1 MLECSRQSIR
11 SNDLIFGL
19 TNRLLRHDKAPSQTA
34 LSRRAFSQKARAS
47 AGTLISFVTLDLV
60 RFYHGPE
67 N

>member
-1 MLECSRQSIR
+1 M
-11 SNDLIFGL
+11 
-19 TNRLLRHDKAPSQTA
+19 TKRLLKQHFRKE
-34 LSRRAFSQKARAS
+34 LFSQKASAS